1 MIAQRHY
8 SRGFTLVELAI
19 VLIILALLSGGLMMT
34 LSSQVDQRSY
44 RETQQQ
50 LQDIRDAL
58 LGYAASHPAL
68 DGKPYL
74 PCPDTDG
81 DGIENRTGNLCASAG
96 GQFPWVTV
104 GFGNQ
109 DAWSNRFRYHV
120 TAAFARNDIGFTLST
135 AGTLRVCEQAAC
147 SATLATQLPVIV
159 VSHGRNG
166 LGGTSST
173 NVANPAAAS
182 ADEQENTDADTDF
195 VMHTITPPGANEF
208 DDLVI
213 WISPNI
219 LYNRMIAAGRLP

>member
-1 MIAQRHY
+1 MSAPSKH

-34 LSSQVDQRSY
+34 LSSQVDQRNY
-44 RETQQQ
+44 RDTQQQ

-58 LGYAASHPAL
+58 LGYAASHPAV

-81 DGIENRTGNLCASAG
+81 DGIENRTGNLCTNVAG
-96 GQFPWVTV
+96 QLPWNTL

-109 DAWSNRFRYHV
+109 DAWNNRFRYHV

-135 AGTLRVCEQAAC
+135 AGTLRICEQAAC
-147 SATLATQLPVIV
+147 TTTQATQLPVV
-159 VSHGRNG
+159 VISHGRNG

-173 NVANPAAAS
+173 NIANPAAAS
-182 ADEQENTDADTDF
+182 ADELENTDADTDF
-195 VMHTITPPGANEF
+195 VMHTITPAGANEF
-208 DDLVI
+208 DDLVL

>member
-1 MIAQRHY
+1 MSALRHY

-81 DGIENRTGNLCASAG
+81 DGIENRTGNLCTAAD
-96 GQFPWVTV
+96 GQLPWNTL

-109 DAWSNRFRYHV
+109 DAWNNRFRYHV
-120 TAAFARNDIGFTLST
+120 TPAFARNDIGITLST
-135 AGTLRVCEQAAC
+135 TGTLRVCEQAAC
-147 SATLATQLPVIV
+147 TSTMATQLPVVV

-166 LGGTSST
+166 LGGISST
-173 NVANPAAAS
+173 NVANPAASS
-182 ADEQENTDADTDF
+182 ADEVENTDADADF
-195 VMHTITPPGANEF
+195 VMHTITPAGVNEF

-219 LYNRMIAAGRLP
+219 LYNRLIAAGRLP

>member
-109 DAWSNRFRYHV
+109 DAWSNRFRYVDELKRMGAQIQVDGKVAVIEGIDHFV
-120 TAAFARNDIGFTLST
+120 GAPIQACDLRAGAA
-135 AGTLRVCEQAAC
+135 
-147 SATLATQLPVIV
+147 
-159 VSHGRNG
+159 
-166 LGGTSST
+166 
-173 NVANPAAAS
+173 
-182 ADEQENTDADTDF
+182 
-195 VMHTITPPGANEF
+195 
-208 DDLVI
+208 LVI
-213 WISPNI
+213 
-219 LYNRMIAAGRLP
+219 AALAAHGTTEVSCVQYIERG